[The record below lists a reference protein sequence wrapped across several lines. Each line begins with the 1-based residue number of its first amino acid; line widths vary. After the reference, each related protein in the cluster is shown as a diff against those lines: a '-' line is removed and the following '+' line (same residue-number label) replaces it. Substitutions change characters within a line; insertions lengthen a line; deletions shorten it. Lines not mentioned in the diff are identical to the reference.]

1 MAFNGPPSDHALGP
15 RGPRRRSLSSM
26 HFEMWLRL
34 FVEHLVSNPE
44 IKGLETPFKQAQP
57 PTKKNAQN
65 QHQTMGHNPRMGL
78 CPKTTKKLEKMG
90 SFL

>member
-1 MAFNGPPSDHALGP
+1 
-15 RGPRRRSLSSM
+15 M

-34 FVEHLVSNPE
+34 FVEHLVSDPE